1 MLFPTGLFAI
11 FFAVVFAVH
20 WLLVRSAP
28 RAVLPFLL
36 AASLVFYSAF
46 SLAFCLALLVF
57 GLWAWG
63 FGLLCADRRRP
74 GLLKLGI
81 AGTLLWLGWFKYAGF
96 LAREASPLG
105 VALGLPPLPVPE
117 VLLPVGI
124 SFYVF
129 QAISYMVDAHRGD
142 VPAERWPL
150 KVLVYLTF
158 FPHLAA
164 GPIVRAAHFLPQL
177 AQLPDRW
184 RVPVVMAGLLI
195 LGGLAKKM
203 LLANELATGLV
214 DPVFRDPLGFGA
226 GDILLACYGYT
237 IQIWLDFSGYSDMA
251 IGLAA
256 LLGYHFPQNFNQPF
270 RALTLSDFWRRW
282 HISLS
287 TWLRDYLFKP
297 LGGSRGSEGRSARNL
312 LVTMLLG
319 GIWHGAAWT
328 FVAWGALHGAAL
340 VVERRLG
347 LRDVSASAAG
357 RVLRWAIT
365 FHIVVAA
372 FVLFRAPDLATIGA
386 LGQGLL
392 AGAADTA
399 WTPRLLAII
408 ALGLGLHF
416 LPPDLRQRL
425 EAALR
430 PLPAPLLGL
439 VFGLA
444 MLAIILAAP
453 EGVAPFIYFQF

>member
-96 LAREASPLG
+96 LTREASPLG

-142 VPAERWPL
+142 VAAERGPL

-214 DPVFRDPLGFGA
+214 DPVFRDPAGFGA

-270 RALTLSDFWRRW
+270 RALTLSEFWRRW

-297 LGGSRGSEGRSARNL
+297 LGGSRGDERRTARNL

-347 LRDVSASAAG
+347 LRDVPASASG
-357 RVLRWAIT
+357 RFLRWAIT

-392 AGAADTA
+392 AGTADTA

-408 ALGLGLHF
+408 ALGFGLHF

>member
-11 FFAVVFAVH
+11 FFAVVFGVH
-20 WLLVRSAP
+20 WLLVRRAP
-28 RAVLPFLL
+28 RLVLPFLL
-36 AASLVFYSAF
+36 LANFVFYAAFSLVF
-46 SLAFCLALLVF
+46 CIALLAV
-57 GLWAWG
+57 GLWTWG
-63 FGLLCADRRRP
+63 IGRGVADGHGRGLLW
-74 GLLKLGI
+74 LGVGGVL
-81 AGTLLWLGWFKYAGF
+81 AWLGWFKYAGF
-96 LAREASPLG
+96 LLRETSPIG
-105 VALGLPPLPVPE
+105 VALGLPPLPMPE
-117 VLLPVGI
+117 ILLPVGI

-129 QAISYMVDAHRGD
+129 QAISYMVDVHRGD
-142 VPAERWPL
+142 ARAEASPL

-164 GPIVRAAHFLPQL
+164 GPIVRAAQFLPQL
-177 AQLPDRW
+177 ATPPDRS
-184 RVPVVMAGLLI
+184 RIPVVMGCLLI

-214 DPVFRDPLGFGA
+214 DPVFRDPGGFGA

-256 LLGYHFPQNFNQPF
+256 LLGYHFPRNFAQPF

-297 LGGSRGSEGRSARNL
+297 LGGSRGSEARTRRNL

-328 FVAWGALHGAAL
+328 FVIWGALHGLAL
-340 VVERRLG
+340 VVERALG
-347 LRDVSASAAG
+347 GRAVPTTAAG

-372 FVLFRAPDLATIGA
+372 FVLFRAPDLATVAA
-386 LGQGLL
+386 LGEGLV
-392 AGAADTA
+392 AAAPDAA
-399 WTPRLLAII
+399 WTPRLLAIM

-416 LPPDLRQRL
+416 VPPDLRQRL
-425 EAALR
+425 ESALR
-430 PLPAPLLGL
+430 PLPVPLLGL
-439 VFGLA
+439 VFGLV